1 MNAIHLDKWAKGT
14 RESLERQG
22 NGQVVTAGQR
32 LASLRQENQRLTMLL
47 EEARDQIAALT
58 RELESYRV
66 ANIGDRLVNMTEAA
80 SMLKVHPSTISR
92 WVAAGHFRTYGD
104 AGKKPL
110 IWASSLVRPE
120 RKKRRRK

>member
-1 MNAIHLDKWAKGT
+1 MNAIRLDKWAKGT

-32 LASLRQENQRLTMLL
+32 LASLRQENQRLASLL
-47 EEARDQIAALT
+47 AEARDQVAALT

-66 ANIGDRLVNMTEAA
+66 ASAGDRLVNMTEAA
-80 SMLKVHPSTISR
+80 SILKVHPSTISR
-92 WVAAGHFRTYGD
+92 WVAAGHFHTYGE

-110 IWASSLVRPE
+110 IWASSLVRPP
-120 RKKRRRK
+120 KKRRGKS